1 MNTAAMHH
9 IDCEWHHD
17 QYDRE
22 CTCGAVKNLPASQ
35 VRDDNGVEVLIH
47 VLMPQS
53 DANDLDAVVHE
64 LGIEDGDKTP
74 AEAVREL
81 REQLTKARSDAA
93 LFTEH
98 EKAERRRELEKV
110 RF

>member
-1 MNTAAMHH
+1 MNTAALHH
-9 IDCEWHHD
+9 IDCEWQHE

-22 CTCGAVKNLPASQ
+22 CTCGAAGNLPASQ

-47 VLMPQS
+47 VFMPQS

-64 LGIEDGDKTP
+64 LGIEDSGKTP

-81 REQLTKARSDAA
+81 HEQLAKARSDAA

-110 RF
+110 HF